1 MLYIEGAASRF
12 GRDRRVR
19 RLRENSD
26 RRAKPR
32 ARHRSDLFEGARLEM
47 TDGRMERGAGMNE
60 IEIFNQAMVRAI
72 MLALSGRKCARCQTT
87 YANHWDADHLFFER
101 PGDAPI
107 EESN

>member
-1 MLYIEGAASRF
+1 
-12 GRDRRVR
+12 
-19 RLRENSD
+19 
-26 RRAKPR
+26 
-32 ARHRSDLFEGARLEM
+32 
-47 TDGRMERGAGMNE
+47 MNE